1 MTTTEDTTVDERV
14 DALIASLSPQE
25 KIAQLVGLWM
35 GTNTS
40 EAGIVA
46 PLQDEMGG
54 HPADFTEFAVHG
66 LGQLTRVFGTAA
78 VEPAEGVERLRRTQS
93 WLASHTRPGI
103 RALVHEECLTGLTS
117 WRATAFPGPLSWA
130 ASFDPDLVQQMA
142 GLIGQSMAELGVHQG
157 LAPVLDVVRDMRWG
171 RVEETMGEDPYLV
184 GVVGS
189 GYIRGLQGAGVVAT
203 AKHFLGYAASV
214 AGRNHAPVHA
224 GPREVAD
231 VFALPFEIA
240 VREAGVRSVMHSY
253 CEIDGVPSAADT
265 KMLTGLL
272 RDRWGFTGTLVADYF
287 GVSFLHSMH
296 QIAADLPS
304 AARIALHAGID
315 VELPTGTAFLELLD
329 GPDQDF
335 PTADV
340 DRALRRVL
348 LQKAELGLLP
358 ETEAGAGPGMGQS
371 RPGRP
376 GMRRR
381 TDRRRLRTTPWT
393 KPALIAPTTS
403 TSTHPG
409 IGRWPAGSPKS
420 R

>member
-1 MTTTEDTTVDERV
+1 M
-14 DALIASLSPQE
+14 
-25 KIAQLVGLWM
+25 
-35 GTNTS
+35 
-40 EAGIVA
+40 
-46 PLQDEMGG
+46 
-54 HPADFTEFAVHG
+54 
-66 LGQLTRVFGTAA
+66 
-78 VEPAEGVERLRRTQS
+78 
-93 WLASHTRPGI
+93 
-103 RALVHEECLTGLTS
+103 
-117 WRATAFPGPLSWA
+117 
-130 ASFDPDLVQQMA
+130 
-142 GLIGQSMAELGVHQG
+142 
-157 LAPVLDVVRDMRWG
+157 LDVVRDMRWG

-358 ETEAGAGPGMGQS
+358 ETEAGPGAGAGEMGES
-371 RPGRP
+371 LPGRP
-376 GMRRR
+376 GMRPR
-381 TDRRRLRTTPWT
+381 TDRRRLLTTPWT
-393 KPALIAPTTS
+393 KPAQIAPTTS

-409 IGRWPAGSPKS
+409 IGQWPAGSPKS